1 MMSKA
6 ERETLERLTEERDGA
21 RLEIIRLK
29 ASHATEV
36 EELKKAVENGK
47 STSEM
52 WMRSSQKAEQ
62 ELESA
67 HSLLDG
73 LPQAPAAETEGK
85 ESYQRK
91 QIPLT
96 TRLASWI
103 AKVAFSEAFAKIG
116 IK

>member
-6 ERETLERLTEERDGA
+6 EREQLEKANATAESLRSELSATRTKAQAESDDLKK
-21 RLEIIRLK
+21 RLESVNSSLEY
-29 ASHATEV
+29 S
-36 EELKKAVENGK
+36 
-47 STSEM
+47 
-52 WMRSSQKAEQ
+52 RSSANKLEQ

-73 LPQAPAAETEGK
+73 LPNAPARETEGK

-91 QIPLT
+91 EIALT